1 MNTDIILIVLALL
14 PVIVLG
20 VYVYRSDRYEKEPL
34 RMLFKAFFFGCLSVI
49 PAVILE
55 LMLGAFAPSGP
66 LFGVYNGFVVAG
78 CSEEL
83 SKILLL
89 SWAVWKS
96 RDFNE
101 YFDGIVYACFVS
113 LGFAAVENF
122 MYVFQSGSFAIAL
135 TTGAMRAVLSV
146 PGHFLFGVAMGY
158 FFALAK
164 FRPAERRR
172 NLMLAFLVPMLMH
185 GTFDS
190 LLMIPESM
198 GEAETALSIILFVV
212 FIVFDIFLW
221 KKGIKRLRHLQ
232 ELSREQH
239 VGYDRQD
246 IHSDGVKPLSEMKW
260 DV

>member
-34 RMLFKAFFFGCLSVI
+34 RMLFKSFFFGCLSVI